1 MTLAV
6 EVWSLNHWAA
16 REGPTW
22 GYFGDHN
29 KPGYRVLK
37 AGGTCAQKGIH
48 VHYGPSYG
56 VMLCG

>member
-29 KPGYRVLK
+29 KADYRILK
-37 AGGTCAQKGIH
+37 AGGTCAQKDIH

>member
-6 EVWSLNHWAA
+6 EVWSLNHLAA